1 MDIIGTLIV
10 TGTLILA
17 AVPVAGI
24 FGILWLSDRVRAR
37 REVGR
42 RLQIAITDAVHGALG
57 AVAAP
62 LVTRRPGGGWRIQ
75 MRVTPGR
82 SDLAAALVRVTE
94 DVMER
99 ATGESRRPF
108 EIVLLPTEG
117 IGATGH
123 GPLAL
128 GPRSKTAAP
137 LAAAA
142 R

>member
-1 MDIIGTLIV
+1 MHIIGSLIV
-10 TGTLILA
+10 A
-17 AVPVAGI
+17 SVPVAGI
-24 FGILWLSDRVRAR
+24 IALLWLSERLRAR

-42 RLQIAITDAVHGALG
+42 RLQISVTEAVHRALG

-75 MRVTPGR
+75 MHVPPGR

-94 DVMER
+94 GVMGR
-99 ATGESRRPF
+99 ATQASGRPF

-117 IGATGH
+117 IGAAR
-123 GPLAL
+123 GPLPV
-128 GPRSKTAAP
+128 GHRTRSAAP
-137 LAAAA
+137 LTAAA

>member
-1 MDIIGTLIV
+1 MYIIGTLMV
-10 TGTLILA
+10 
-17 AVPVAGI
+17 AVVPLVGI
-24 FGILWLSDRVRAR
+24 FGLLWLSDRVRAR

-42 RLQIAITDAVHGALG
+42 RLQIAITDAIHGALG

-75 MRVTPGR
+75 MRVPPGR
-82 SDLAAALVRVTE
+82 PDLAAALVGVTE
-94 DVMER
+94 DAMGR
-99 ATGESRRPF
+99 ATDESRRPF

-117 IGATGH
+117 IGAAGR
-123 GPLAL
+123 GPLTVNH
-128 GPRSKTAAP
+128 RTKSAAP